1 MPRPDAKFAS
11 IVLVGSF
18 NPSIFHPQWCAA
30 HEIISQTE
38 ADDSAKVT
46 CTPQLTSFSLTW
58 ADIQVTQ
65 RQFVIK
71 SKNPTLFTML
81 HDFVLKSF
89 NLLTHTP
96 VAAMGINVEQIFISS
111 NSDAHKAFGDRIAPK
126 AKWDFMKVPGLRD
139 IVMEDQQRPD
149 DYHGYIQARIQALR
163 DRKNGILVSIND
175 HYFIPDYETHMGCE
189 SVIDILQKNW
199 KESIDRSDSW
209 INTIIMNFS

>member
-89 NLLTHTP
+89 GLLTHTP
-96 VAAMGINVEQIFISS
+96 VAAMGINLEQKFISS
-111 NSDAHKAFGDRIAPK
+111 SDDEHKAFGDNLAPK
-126 AKWDFMKVPGLRD
+126 PKWDFMKAPGLRD
-139 IVMEDQQRPD
+139 FVMEEQQRPD
-149 DYHGYIQARIQALR
+149 GYHGYIQARILALSER
-163 DRKNGILVSIND
+163 RSFLVSIND
-175 HYFIPDYETHMGCE
+175 HYFNPEHKSHMGCE
-189 SVIDILQKNW
+189 SIIDILQKNW
-199 KESIDRSDSW
+199 KESLDRSEAM
-209 INTIIMNFS
+209 INKIIVNFS